1 MDEAEEKVLSKS
13 ELALRLGVAR
23 STLYY
28 KPKRPKLDEQLR
40 LQIEAVMVKNHGY
53 GHRRV
58 ADALRINRKRARRV
72 MKKFGL
78 KPSRR
83 AATPRK
89 SADQGSGPASFP
101 DILSLLSPIAPGI
114 VWVADFTFISFRG
127 SFVYLA
133 TVLDRFTG
141 EVLGLNIRTDH
152 SQELVIG
159 ALLDALSHSGSAP
172 EYFHSD
178 QGSEYRA
185 ERSLELLAEAG
196 INVSMSP
203 KASPW
208 RNGAQESFF
217 GRFKVEFGDPDRFAS
232 LPELV
237 EAIYGQIAYYNNE
250 RIHTRLR
257 TSPRKFRARWESE
270 QQEILEKLQ
279 SAQNLP
285 RPTSAEPPSQ
295 VAHTCPQSRRGATSR
310 PVDSYGQL
318 APAPE
323 PDG

>member
-1 MDEAEEKVLSKS
+1 MDEAEEQGVSKS
-13 ELALRLGVAR
+13 ELALRLGIAR

-28 KPKRPKLDEQLR
+28 KPKRPELDEQLR
-40 LQIEAVMVKNHGY
+40 LRIEAVMVDNPGY

-58 ADALRINRKRARRV
+58 ADALLINRKRARRV

-78 KPSRR
+78 KPARR
-83 AATPRK
+83 ASTPRK
-89 SADQGSGPASFP
+89 PEDRGLEPCSFP
-101 DILSLLSPIAPGI
+101 DILSLFSPIAPGV
-114 VWVADFTFISFRG
+114 VWIADFTYINFHG

-133 TVLDRFTG
+133 TVLDRFTA
-141 EVLGLNIRTDH
+141 EVLGVNIRTDH

-159 ALLDALSHSGSAP
+159 AFLDAISRCRGVP
-172 EYFHSD
+172 EYLHSD

-185 ERSLELLAEAG
+185 EQALALLAEEG

-217 GRFKVEFGDPDRFAS
+217 GRFKVEFGDPNRFTS

-237 EAIYGQIAYYNNE
+237 EAIYSHVAYYNNE

-257 TSPRKFRARWESE
+257 TAPRKFTARWEAE
-270 QQEILEKLQ
+270 QAKIREKVQ
-279 SAQNLP
+279 SAQKLP
-285 RPTSAEPPSQ
+285 RPASAVPPPQ
-295 VAHTCPQSRRGATSR
+295 VAHTCPQSRRAARGR

-318 APAPE
+318 APAPI

>member
-83 AATPRK
+83 ASTPRK
-89 SADQGSGPASFP
+89 PEDQGLEPASFP
-101 DILSLLSPIAPGI
+101 DILSLFSPIAPGI
-114 VWVADFTFISFRG
+114 VWTADFTFISFHG

-141 EVLGLNIRTDH
+141 EALGVNIRTDH

-159 ALLDALSHSGSAP
+159 ALLDALSKCGSAP

-185 ERSLELLAEAG
+185 EQSLVLLAEAG

-217 GRFKVEFGDPDRFAS
+217 GRFKVEFGDPNRFAS
-232 LPELV
+232 LPELI

-257 TSPRKFRARWESE
+257 TSPRQFSERWESE
-270 QQEILEKLQ
+270 QQQIREKLQ

-285 RPTSAEPPSQ
+285 RPTTTKPPPQ
-295 VAHTCPQSRRGATSR
+295 VAHTCPQSRRGTKGR

-318 APAPE
+318 APTPGPE
-323 PDG
+323 G

>member
-1 MDEAEEKVLSKS
+1 MDEAEEKALSKS
-13 ELALRLGVAR
+13 ELARRLGVAR

-28 KPKRPKLDEQLR
+28 KPKRPQLDEQLR
-40 LQIEAVMVKNHGY
+40 LEIEAVMVKNHGY

-58 ADALRINRKRARRV
+58 ADALHINRKRARRV

-83 AATPRK
+83 ASTPRK
-89 SADQGSGPASFP
+89 PQDHGLEPASFP

-114 VWVADFTFISFRG
+114 VWVADFTFISFHG

-141 EVLGLNIRTDH
+141 EVLGVNIRTDH

-159 ALLDALSHSGSAP
+159 ALLDALSRSGSVP
-172 EYFHSD
+172 QYFHSD

-185 ERSLELLAEAG
+185 EQSLAMLAEAG

-217 GRFKVEFGDPDRFAS
+217 GRFKVEFGDPNRFAS

-237 EAIYGQIAYYNNE
+237 EAIYAQIAYYNNE

-270 QQEILEKLQ
+270 QQVIREKLQ
-279 SAQNLP
+279 SAQKLP
-285 RPTSAEPPSQ
+285 RPTAANPRPQ
-295 VAHTCPQSRRGATSR
+295 VAHTCPQSRRQTKGR

-318 APAPE
+318 APAPL